1 MKIDHVDLAFLH
13 LAVSKNGKFNEQ
25 DIAGSELA
33 YLGVGRTLDRLAA
46 LKEKNLINLDG
57 AYFSIT
63 DFAREL
69 FWGKDTPIQTRLLR
83 LLQIKSF
90 EESEIIR
97 YLLEPKDIVIESIEE
112 SRKKGFFIFT
122 TIKKDDRVFR
132 VCELTPEGNDHVL
145 IQTLDSKSQ
154 LQKILQEISIKIDR
168 AELDEFKIKEI
179 LDKIKK
185 ISTELG

>member
-46 LKEKNLINLDG
+46 LKEKNLIKLDG
-57 AYFSIT
+57 VYFSIT
-63 DFAREL
+63 DLAREL

-90 EESEIIR
+90 EESEIIK
-97 YLLEPKDIVIESIEE
+97 YLLEPHEKIVESIEE
-112 SRKKGFFIFT
+112 SRKKGFLIFT
-122 TIKKDDRVFR
+122 TIKKDERVFR
-132 VCELTPEGNDHVL
+132 VCELTPEGNDHILV
-145 IQTLDSKSQ
+145 QSLDAKSQ
-154 LQKILQEISIKIDR
+154 LQKALQDISVKIER
-168 AELDEFKIKEI
+168 ADLDEVKIKEI
-179 LDKIKK
+179 LEKIKK
-185 ISTELG
+185 LSTELG